1 MSIQGNP
8 FTIHDSSLVLSLDVA
23 NIKSFRGEPT
33 PNVVPNPLDLFAW
46 CINGASFA
54 TLSRDTSSLASPAGG
69 IPMRM
74 TTTGSDPYTSTYNG
88 STFNLN
94 AASQGQV
101 WTMSVWAK
109 ANRILTCELFLFE
122 ANSSGVYIN
131 LSTVSISVTT
141 EWQRFTLSRTNT
153 EATVAYVQV
162 RLDGPNTYSAGDIV
176 WWDGLQVEQKAY
188 ATTFVSGSRGTSV
201 ATGGGLYD
209 LTNGNNNG
217 TLTNGPIYTG
227 SFGGSIVFD
236 GTNDYISTPITG
248 TFSQIT
254 FDYWG
259 FYDEL
264 TLNTRLRNE
273 SAFGDWT
280 NNRIHWGTRWSVG
293 MHWNV
298 NGAWTEVGTTNL
310 RYGWNHFSLVW
321 NNNTSQKLI
330 YINNILSS
338 SEATNGNVIL
348 GDFRI
353 GVATTLDA
361 YYRGN
366 ISNFKVYNRALSASE
381 VLNNYNSAKSR
392 FGL

>member
-8 FTIHDSSLVLSLDVA
+8 FTIHDSSLVLSLDAA

-33 PNVVPNPLDLFAW
+33 TNYCIRSNNFSTGYSGYWTYPASLATGYSDPFGGNTAWAFPLSDAAGGPNSDSCGLIYGSDSNTNNVTTTTSMWFRSDTNISMGFGKDDGSTVGFTCTPDWQRITVTSLGVNNYGRAMQFMVYRAQ
-46 CINGASFA
+46 NSGVS
-54 TLSRDTSSLASPAGG
+54 TSSKIYIYGCQIEVKGYVTPY
-69 IPMRM
+69 IY
-74 TTTGSDPYTSTYNG
+74 TDGSFGT
-88 STFNLN
+88 
-94 AASQGQV
+94 
-101 WTMSVWAK
+101 
-109 ANRILTCELFLFE
+109 
-122 ANSSGVYIN
+122 
-131 LSTVSISVTT
+131 
-141 EWQRFTLSRTNT
+141 
-153 EATVAYVQV
+153 
-162 RLDGPNTYSAGDIV
+162 
-176 WWDGLQVEQKAY
+176 
-188 ATTFVSGSRGTSV
+188 RGTTV
-201 ATGGGLYD
+201 ETGGGLYD

-217 TLTNGPIYTG
+217 TLTNGPIYTS

-280 NNRIHWGTRWSVG
+280 NGRIHWGTRWSVG

-298 NGAWTEVGTTNL
+298 NNVWTEVGTTNL

-381 VLNNYNSAKSR
+381 VLNNYNSIKSR